1 VTYEVSLEAGES
13 SAARVREAAQT
24 VGACVPSTEAARRP
38 RVAVVCDLREEDW
51 HSMNLVADSLVG
63 SLRAEHDA
71 SVEAERVCPPMR
83 RLFTRGRAAAASSG
97 RRFNAD
103 RLLNRFWEYPRH
115 LRRAAAGFDLFH
127 VVDHSYAQLV
137 HQLPPERTVV
147 TCHDLDTF
155 RCLLDP
161 VAEPRPR
168 LFRLMTARVLEGM
181 RKAARVTCDSA
192 HTRDELLAHG
202 LLPASRVAVVH
213 NGVSRAYTPAPDD
226 EADARAERVLGP
238 RDDGDGDGDYAP
250 EILHVGSTA
259 PRKRVDVL
267 LRVFERVR
275 REFPRARLIR
285 VGGPLNPRQQ
295 RLAESLRLG
304 DSLVTLPFLD
314 ERVLA
319 AVYRRAA
326 LVLQTSERE
335 GFGMPVVEALAC
347 GTPVLASDL
356 AVLREVGGDAADY
369 LAVADVEA
377 WAESAA
383 RLLDERRREPERWA
397 ARRSHAVSHAARFS
411 WSEYARR
418 MVAIYQTLL

>member
-1 VTYEVSLEAGES
+1 MVYGVGLEASES
-13 SAARVREAAQT
+13 TVAREHEAT
-24 VGACVPSTEAARRP
+24 RMGGACVPSTEAARRP

-51 HSMNLVADSLVG
+51 HSMNLVGDALVG
-63 SLRAEHDA
+63 RLRAEHDA

-83 RLFTRGRAAAASSG
+83 RLFTRGRAAETSG

-115 LRRAAAGFDLFH
+115 LRRAAVGFDLFH

-161 VAEPRPR
+161 KSEPRSR
-168 LFRLMTARVLEGM
+168 AFRLMTARVLEGM

-213 NGVSRAYTPAPDD
+213 NGVSHVYSPAPDE
-226 EADARAERVLGP
+226 EADAEAERLLGS
-238 RDDGDGDGDYAP
+238 RVDDGDDSDAT
-250 EILHVGSTA
+250 EILHVGSNA

-275 REFPRARLIR
+275 REFPRARLVR
-285 VGGPLNPRQQ
+285 VGGPLNLRQQ

-304 DSLVTLPFLD
+304 DSLITLPFLD

-335 GFGMPVVEALAC
+335 GFGMPVVESLAC

-356 AVLREVGGDAADY
+356 AVLREVGGEAASY
-369 LAVADVEA
+369 LAVADTEA

-383 RLLDERRREPERWA
+383 RLLDERRREPDRWA
-397 ARRSHAVSHAARFS
+397 ARRARGVSHAARFS

>member
-1 VTYEVSLEAGES
+1 MAYEVGLEALEGLG
-13 SAARVREAAQT
+13 ARGGEAAD
-24 VGACVPSTEAARRP
+24 ACVVGARRP

-63 SLRAEHDA
+63 RLRAEHDA

-83 RLFTRGRAAAASSG
+83 RLFTRGRAAQSSG

-115 LRRAAAGFDLFH
+115 LRRAAVGFDLFH

-161 VAEPRPR
+161 KAEPRPR

-202 LLPASRVAVVH
+202 LLPESRVAVVH
-213 NGVSRAYTPAPDD
+213 NGVSRAYTPTPDAK
-226 EADARAERVLGP
+226 ADAEAERLLGP
-238 RDDGDGDGDYAP
+238 RVEGDDKVGGDAP

-295 RLAESLRLG
+295 RLAESLRVC
-304 DSLVTLPFLD
+304 DALVTLPFLD

-356 AVLREVGGDAADY
+356 AVLREVGGGAADY

-397 ARRSHAVSHAARFS
+397 ARRARGVSHAARFS